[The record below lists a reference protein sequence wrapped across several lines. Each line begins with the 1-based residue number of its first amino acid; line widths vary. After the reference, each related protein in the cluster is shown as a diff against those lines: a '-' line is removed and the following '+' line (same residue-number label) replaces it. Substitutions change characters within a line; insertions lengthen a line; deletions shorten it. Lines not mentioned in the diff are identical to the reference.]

1 MLCKDKQRKKD
12 ATTNQNNDEDAAAK
26 QQNGERLTAMLT
38 ELGGAYERAKAAGL
52 PIDPARIAEFREYQ
66 V

>member
-1 MLCKDKQRKKD
+1 
-12 ATTNQNNDEDAAAK
+12 
-26 QQNGERLTAMLT
+26 MLT

-66 V
+66 VK